1 MIDRFLDSLAEF
13 CLHRSKLILSVAFAL
28 LLLALAGATRL
39 HFDPELLNLIPQN
52 DREVNEFRKVITEM
66 GTIDYHI
73 VVVTIPRGH
82 EAAEYDSMLENLAGG
97 FKQSPLVQDVQY
109 RIPNPLDLIRVVLP
123 HSLLLLPP
131 QDLPRVAE
139 AISPDGIQRAMERNR
154 ALLQT
159 PQSFA
164 VKALVQWDPF
174 NLLPIF
180 LSRFQSAGSG
190 FKLDISSG
198 YYLASDHTTLLMLVK
213 PKKPA
218 QDIGFARKLMAASS
232 VIERDAVKKF
242 KQSAAA
248 GTELPRIEYTGGYA
262 IAFDDAELIKTDII
276 ANVLFSFFGVLAL
289 FIYAFRRVMSVAY
302 AGIPMSLAIALTF
315 GVAGVVY
322 GTLSSASAGFAAL
335 VAGLGIDFITVLYG
349 RYVDE
354 RNRGAEMPAAIHT
367 IMRKTLPG
375 VSIAAATTA
384 ATFYAFLST
393 KFRGMTQLGFLTGSG
408 ILLFFLCVVFVL
420 PALLRQTESGKKQPK
435 LYLHSFGSEHLIEM
449 SIRSPRPTILVWA
462 ALIVVCALLALR
474 LQFSDNVQN
483 LRAAGNRGIVLQE
496 LLKKKFGQSFDFM
509 MFVVE
514 APTLDATLEKTYQTT
529 ADLSALVKNRDIAS
543 FQSIAT
549 FVPPPSEQRQV
560 IDALKAG
567 ENDRFSA
574 VRVRA
579 QLQKAA
585 TDAGFR
591 PDVYDEYLDLF
602 APALNSREPIS
613 LADLQNKDLAQLT
626 SRFLKKTPTGYM
638 SVTYIYPVG
647 GAWPRQVPPP
657 LLQVARKHPGS
668 ILTGVNLV
676 SATLRRIVRSDALWS
691 TILGFVIVFALLV
704 VGFRSVGRALLIF
717 VPFLAGA
724 VVMLGMMATFGAQF
738 NLMNVFVGLML
749 VGVATDYAV
758 YMMQRYLEDPAGFRN
773 NAPETG
779 KAVVMAAMTAIVGFG
794 SFAISHYPGLR
805 SIGYASTFG
814 IGFSALATIT
824 LLPAI
829 LVLEQQRLANRKT
842 ASSTSSQQSD

>member
-1 MIDRFLDSLAEF
+1 MTDRFLDSLAEF
-13 CLHRSKLILSVAFAL
+13 CLRRSKLILILAFGAL
-28 LLLALAGATRL
+28 ILAVGGATRL

-73 VVVTIPRGH
+73 VVLQIPPGH
-82 EAAEYDSMLENLAGG
+82 ELSEYDALIENIAAG
-97 FKQSPLVQDVQY
+97 FRNSPLVQEVQY
-109 RIPNPLDLIRVVLP
+109 RIPNPLDLIRDVLP

-131 QDLPRVAE
+131 QDLPKVAE
-139 AISPDGIQRAMERNR
+139 AISPRGIDRAMERNR

-164 VKALVQWDPF
+164 VKTLVQWDPF

-198 YYLASDHTTLLMLVK
+198 YYLSSDHSTLLVLVK

-218 QDIGFARKLMAASS
+218 QDIGFARKLMAETET
-232 VIERDAVKKF
+232 IERDAVRKF
-242 KQSAAA
+242 SKEAAA
-248 GTELPRIEYTGGYA
+248 GTTLPTIEYTGGYA
-262 IAFDDAELIKTDII
+262 IAFNDAELIKSDII

-289 FIYAFRRVMSVAY
+289 FIYAFRRTMSIAY

-315 GVAGVVY
+315 GLAGVVY

-354 RNRGAEMPAAIHT
+354 RNRGAEMREAIHV
-367 IMRKTLPG
+367 IMRRTLPG

-408 ILLFFLCVVFVL
+408 ILIFFLCVIFVL
-420 PALLRQTESGKKQPK
+420 PALLRQTEGTKRQPK

-449 SIRSPRPTILVWA
+449 SLRSPRPTIIAWIV
-462 ALIVVCALLALR
+462 LIVVCGLLAMR
-474 LQFSDNVQN
+474 IQFSDNIQN
-483 LRAAGNRGIVLQE
+483 LRAAGNRGIILQE

-514 APTLDATLEKTYQTT
+514 APTLDSTLEKTYQTT
-529 ADLSALVKNRDIAS
+529 TDLNSLVRQGTIAS

-549 FVPPPSEQRQV
+549 FVPPPSQQHQV
-560 IDALKAG
+560 IEALTAG
-567 ENDRFSA
+567 ENDQFSA
-574 VRVRA
+574 RRVRE
-579 QLQKAA
+579 QLQKSA

-602 APALNSREPIS
+602 TPALNSRQPIS

-626 SRFLKKTPTGYM
+626 SRFLKKTSAGYM

-657 LLQVARKHPGS
+657 LLQVAKNHPGS

-676 SATLRRIVRSDALWS
+676 SETLRNIIRSDALWS
-691 TILGFVIVFALLV
+691 TLLGFVIVLGLLII
-704 VGFRSVGRALLIF
+704 GFRSVTKALLIF
-717 VPFLAGA
+717 VPFIAGA
-724 VVMLGMMATFGAQF
+724 VVMLGGMATFGAPF

-758 YMMQRYLEDPAGFRN
+758 YMMQRYLEDPAGFRS
-773 NAPETG
+773 NAPETA

-814 IGFSALATIT
+814 IGFSALAAIT

-829 LVLEQQRLANRKT
+829 LVLHEQRTNTRKGG
-842 ASSTSSQQSD
+842 ASTNAPQSD